1 MPSGG
6 RRGSHRWA
14 PSDPGV
20 KCSAHRALVIRLG
33 LRPLV
38 AGPPIA
44 GVRGCTYSPG
54 PGPLLSSHA
63 PTYSTVNG
71 CAASADGE
79 RRVWNPSTPTGARP
93 AVARAGHPP
102 RVVGLRISGIRH
114 PRPRPS
120 IVGTRPRR
128 AAASGRCRRC
138 RGLGEGELRRGCQH
152 PLSHLEPVGE
162 RFHAVCGSF
171 CCGFGT
177 VRSVPQ
183 RGWGG
188 SPLRWWANCRVMI
201 MVVAHSTMASWCWGR
216 RS

>member
-1 MPSGG
+1 MRAQDPDRHTGARIRADLVWHPRHAIAPGELDRQADAPPG
-6 RRGSHRWA
+6 R
-14 PSDPGV
+14 
-20 KCSAHRALVIRLG
+20 
-33 LRPLV
+33 V

-120 IVGTRPRR
+120 IVGTESSDDPVYANTLAGVLSDAGRPREAERWRVR
-128 AAASGRCRRC
+128 AANRYHELVSHHPDAFAHHVSVVDADQRTKHPPPGHA
-138 RGLGEGELRRGCQH
+138 GLSTCLA
-152 PLSHLEPVGE
+152 P
-162 RFHAVCGSF
+162 F
-171 CCGFGT
+171 
-177 VRSVPQ
+177 RS
-183 RGWGG
+183 
-188 SPLRWWANCRVMI
+188 
-201 MVVAHSTMASWCWGR
+201 
-216 RS
+216 